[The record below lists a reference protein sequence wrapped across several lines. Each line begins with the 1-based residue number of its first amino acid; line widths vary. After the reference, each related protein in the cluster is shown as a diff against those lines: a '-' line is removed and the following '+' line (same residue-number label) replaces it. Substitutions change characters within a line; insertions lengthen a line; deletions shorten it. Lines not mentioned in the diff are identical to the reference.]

1 MRNTVSTFQEL
12 KNKGE
17 KITML
22 TAYDY
27 SMAKL
32 IDSSGINGI
41 LVGDSLGMVCLG
53 YENTLSVTMEDM
65 LHHTKAVVRG
75 ASNALVV
82 GDMPFMSYQTSI
94 YDAVYNAGRFI
105 KEAGA
110 HAVKL
115 EGGSTVAEEVKAIV
129 KAQIPVMGHIGL
141 TPQSVN
147 MFGGFKVQGKNEKIA
162 KKLIEDAKILENAGA
177 FSIVL
182 ECIPEKLSKIIS
194 ESISIPTIGIGAG
207 KYCDGQILVYQDMLS
222 MFSDFKP
229 KFVKSFGNIGQSIKD
244 GVSQYIEEVKE
255 VAFPEEKYT
264 FKIDDDVIKKII
276 LIKKLIIYV
285 IETI

>member
-65 LHHTKAVVRG
+65 LHHTNAVVRG

-82 GDMPFMSYQTSI
+82 GDMPFMSYQAST

-110 HAVKL
+110 QAVKL
-115 EGGSTVAEEVKAIV
+115 EGGAAVEKEVKAIV

-162 KKLIEDAKILENAGA
+162 KKLIEDAKILEDAGA

-222 MFSDFKP
+222 MFSDFTP
-229 KFVKSFGNIGQSIKD
+229 KFVKSFGNIGEAIKD
-244 GVSQYIEEVKE
+244 GVSQYIKEVKE
-255 VAFPEEKYT
+255 AEFPEEKHT
-264 FKIDDDVIKKII
+264 FKIDDDVIN
-276 LIKKLIIYV
+276 KLY
-285 IETI
+285 

>member
-229 KFVKSFGNIGQSIKD
+229 KFVKSFGNIGKSIEN
-244 GVSQYIEEVKE
+244 GVSQYIKEVKE
-255 VAFPEEKYT
+255 VAFPEEKHT
-264 FKIDDDVIKKII
+264 FKIDDDVIKK
-276 LIKKLIIYV
+276 LY
-285 IETI
+285 